1 MGRSGKSWIDLS
13 QPLHSNIP
21 FSKALGSPQ
30 IEHLCFV
37 LGKPGEETIASVT
50 RCCLTVHHGTHLD
63 APRHLIPDGKTID
76 EYPFTRFAGT
86 GVILDMRRKDA
97 VPLTINDFERAQP
110 AIQEGDIILLYTG
123 WADKYLEEAYHLHP
137 YLSEEAAGWLVK
149 RKISIVGLDVTTV
162 DLPVPLRGEGFDFPV
177 HKILLQNDVLIIEH
191 LGPGLKDLLNR
202 RVTVAC
208 FPVKILGADGA
219 PSPVFALIEAK

>member
-1 MGRSGKSWIDLS
+1 MVRSGKSWIDLS
-13 QPLHSNIP
+13 QPLHNNIP

-50 RCCLTVHHGTHLD
+50 RYCLTVHHGTHLD

-76 EYPFTRFAGT
+76 EYPFTRFTGT
-86 GVILDMRRKDA
+86 GVILDMRKKDA
-97 VPLTINDFERAQP
+97 VPLTINDFERAQL
-110 AIQEGDIILLYTG
+110 AIQEGDIVLLYTG
-123 WADKYLEEAYHLHP
+123 WADKYLEESYHLHP

-162 DLPVPLRGEGFDFPV
+162 DLPVPLRGESFDFPV

-219 PSPVFALIEAK
+219 PSPVFALIEK